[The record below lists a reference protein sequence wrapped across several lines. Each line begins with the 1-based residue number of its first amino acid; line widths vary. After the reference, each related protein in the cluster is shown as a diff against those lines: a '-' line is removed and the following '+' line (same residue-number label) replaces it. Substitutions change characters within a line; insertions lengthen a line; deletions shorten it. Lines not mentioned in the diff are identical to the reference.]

1 MEVGGGRSEVEGQV
15 AGRGL
20 GEGGGLRG
28 SALAK
33 TAAVALVVL
42 AILVV
47 SRSGCGRSFLPPIR
61 QHGTWLVVENQSK
74 TPWKDVSVT
83 LNAYYRG
90 VSPALAAG
98 GRLEA
103 PLASFVTGLG
113 QRFNTAR
120 EHISRVE
127 VRATDAEGNPVVLD
141 WDEKTGPPL
150 VQEGQNR

>member
-1 MEVGGGRSEVEGQV
+1 MVLAVPRGRDA
-15 AGRGL
+15 AGRMP
-20 GEGGGLRG
+20 GG
-28 SALAK
+28 
-33 TAAVALVVL
+33 TAADPPARRLAGRREPDDVALE
-42 AILVV
+42 
-47 SRSGCGRSFLPPIR
+47 GRL
-61 QHGTWLVVENQSK
+61 G
-74 TPWKDVSVT
+74 D

-90 VSPALAAG
+90 VSPKLPPG

-127 VRATDAEGNPVVLD
+127 VRATDAAGKPVVLD

-150 VQEGQNR
+150 VQEGQ